1 VCVCVCGVCVCVVCV
16 CVCVCVYEHAQE
28 LNNAQHPERA
38 IMTYSIS
45 IGVTP
50 PKLEHIGFI
59 VVLGSAAHAVR
70 ANPGCKSYAP
80 QGVFAMGSNTLQ
92 MFRRSDRLR
101 HSDSVQDDDSD
112 KGSRVS
118 QRTYKIACTTMS

>member
-1 VCVCVCGVCVCVVCV
+1 VV

-28 LNNAQHPERA
+28 FNNAQHPERA

-80 QGVFAMGSNTLQ
+80 QGVFAMGSNTLRR
-92 MFRRSDRLR
+92 FRRLDRLR
-101 HSDSVQDDDSD
+101 HSDSVQDDDMKREAKSVNEFT
-112 KGSRVS
+112 KELA
-118 QRTYKIACTTMS
+118 QQ